1 MTSESIGQ
9 RLTRH
14 REAMGL
20 TTTTAAARLHC
31 DESIIVSLEA
41 DRFAEI
47 GARVFAQGH
56 LRRYADL
63 VGAPTAELMA
73 DWAEQGASLAAPDLT
88 KVPRTPMPAVNSQA
102 WARRLGIV
110 AAAVVIAVAAWWI
123 LQGAGVSEPAAQPN
137 AAAQQPVAMSAP
149 EVSSAPAAENVPP
162 ASDVPVATPV
172 VTSPVEPPSLTN
184 SPNSAAAPPVAAPIA
199 APVVAPVVASSSAV
213 VPGRVV
219 IAIDARADCWVEIYD
234 SSGRKLYFD
243 NVNRGGQAR
252 AAGQGPLRVLLGR
265 ADVASLQVAGRPVAI
280 PANFIRNS
288 TAYFTVDA
296 SANLRPFA
304 KPSAPMTEQRP

>member
-1 MTSESIGQ
+1 MTSETIGQ
-9 RLTRH
+9 KLVRC

-20 TTTTAAARLHC
+20 TTATAAARLHC

-47 GARVFAQGH
+47 GARVFVQGH

-63 VGAPTAELMA
+63 VGAPTAELLA
-73 DWAEQGASLAAPDLT
+73 DWAAQGAALAAPDLT
-88 KVPRTPMPAVNSQA
+88 KIPRAPMRAVDSQV

-123 LQGAGVSEPAAQPN
+123 LQGAGVSSQSVSAEPAVTPEVVEVSEAVAPSDSPTTIE
-137 AAAQQPVAMSAP
+137 APAPATEAPVA
-149 EVSSAPAAENVPP
+149 E
-162 ASDVPVATPV
+162 
-172 VTSPVEPPSLTN
+172 
-184 SPNSAAAPPVAAPIA
+184 SAAATPSTPVAG
-199 APVVAPVVASSSAV
+199 
-213 VPGRVV
+213 GRVV
-219 IAIDARADCWVEIYD
+219 LAVDVRADCWVEIYD
-234 SSGRKLYFD
+234 SAGQKLYFD

-265 ADVASLQVAGRPVAI
+265 ADAASLKVGDRPVMI

-296 SANLRPFA
+296 AGTLRPFI
-304 KPSAPMTEQRP
+304 KPESSALEQAP

>member
-9 RLTRH
+9 RLTRC

-47 GARVFAQGH
+47 GARVFVQGH

-73 DWAEQGASLAAPDLT
+73 DWAAQGATLAAPDLT
-88 KVPRTPMPAVNSQA
+88 KVPRTPMPAVSSQA

-149 EVSSAPAAENVPP
+149 EVSSVTAAENVPP
-162 ASDVPVATPV
+162 ASDVPV
-172 VTSPVEPPSLTN
+172 VTSPVDPPSLTN
-184 SPNSAAAPPVAAPIA
+184 SPSFAASPPIA
-199 APVVAPVVASSSAV
+199 APVVAPVVASSSSA

-234 SSGRKLYFD
+234 SAGRKLYFD

-265 ADVASLQVAGRPVAI
+265 PDVASLQVAGRPVAI

-304 KPSAPMTEQRP
+304 KPNEPMTEQSP